1 MKFKQICA
9 SVLSGVMALGVFTG
23 AFPFAS
29 DVPAEDTALAASVCE
44 INVDTEYQV
53 IKGFGGMNNPE
64 WIGDLTDAQR
74 KTAFG
79 NGSNELG
86 LTVCRV
92 FINED
97 KNQWYRALATAKY
110 AQSQGAIVFASPWNP
125 PDSMCETFSFYS

>member
-53 IKGFGGMNNPE
+53 IKGFGGMNHPE

-92 FINED
+92 FI
-97 KNQWYRALATAKY
+97 
-110 AQSQGAIVFASPWNP
+110 
-125 PDSMCETFSFYS
+125 M